1 MQFNPIYWRI
11 FVGVLNDLSSSIDLV
26 QLPLENG
33 LTREIGLLREDLLHP
48 EVSGNKWRK
57 LRYNIEAADQK
68 GHHQILTFGGAFSN
82 HIVATA
88 SAGKL
93 FGIKTIGIIRGDG
106 MDESNETLSKAL
118 EDGMTL
124 HFVSRTDYKRKYE
137 KSFQWELREK
147 FGSFFMVP
155 EGGANYWGVC
165 GCMEI
170 LKEPALAYKEV
181 WLPAGTGSTLSGI
194 VLSANSDIEIHA
206 VSVLKG
212 GSFLEQDVYGFINL
226 VLNQPDL
233 AIEYARQVNW
243 HLNDHCGGY
252 GKLNEELISF
262 IHDFYDLNG
271 VALDGIYTGKM
282 LLALRNDLKAHQ
294 RDASKILAIHTG
306 GIQGNKGLNYRFK
319 LDLPLG

>member
-11 FVGVLNDLSSSIDLV
+11 FVSVLNDLSSSIDLV
-26 QLPLENG
+26 QLPLGNG

-48 EVSGNKWRK
+48 DVSGNKWRK

-82 HIVATA
+82 HIAATA
-88 SAGKL
+88 AAGKL

-118 EDGMTL
+118 EVGMTL

-262 IHDFYDLNG
+262 IHDFYDLNE

-282 LLALRNDLKAHQ
+282 LLALRNDLKLHQ

-306 GIQGNKGLNYRFK
+306 GIQGNKGLNYRFE